1 MYIYIYI
8 IFRKV
13 CAYIILVS
21 VWSASDCTLHIVQL
35 IMMYIIQKKHLIS
48 LLSTLLSSLSI
59 LSMLSINII
68 YMIIASTWGLD
79 WTVSLE
85 AFYDQHLGSVT
96 MAVTT
101 CVDTLQH
108 FTIRLN
114 NYPVVRRE
122 LRSYG
127 YSYSLLNGELR
138 SYQEFPN
145 HILDNSS
152 LWFSSF
158 CRDCFEILRP
168 SSC

>member
-1 MYIYIYI
+1 MCIYNISI
-8 IFRKV
+8 
-13 CAYIILVS
+13 S
-21 VWSASDCTLHIVQL
+21 VISIRLYLAHCTIDNDVH
-35 IMMYIIQKKHLIS
+35 YTKKHLIS

-79 WTVSLE
+79 WTVSLG